1 MLSQLNLNQLRVFQT
16 VYFHKSMTKAA
27 QDLYLTQSGV
37 SQHIK
42 NLEGALNIILFD
54 RLGKNLVPT
63 SMASY
68 LYRECT
74 KSMEALESALLS
86 ISKQKIVGNI
96 SLSAPPEF
104 AQGILSPLLAELRN
118 AFPGIIINLEV
129 GLSSQMLQSL
139 LDGRHTMAFM
149 DNFFGFDDRMQA
161 IKVFDEHL
169 ELCATKRMLKNISW
183 KDSSQFP
190 FELPLLAYLPG
201 EPIIRKWYW
210 HHYGKKASKLK
221 VVAYLSNSQ
230 NIARMIVLDQGAGI
244 LTGHHIK
251 ELISQGHDLEIVAGN
266 KKPLINPISLCRLK
280 QRTLSRVEKTVQDFL
295 LAKFLS

>member
-16 VYFHKSMTKAA
+16 VYFHRSMTKAA
-27 QDLYLTQSGV
+27 QGLFLTQSGV

-42 NLEGALNIILFD
+42 NLEEALNIILFD

-63 SMASY
+63 SMASH
-68 LYRECT
+68 LYRECS

-86 ISKQKIVGNI
+86 ISKQPIEGSI

-104 AQGILSPLLAELRN
+104 AQNILSPLLAELRN

-139 LDGRHTMAFM
+139 LDGRHSIAFM
-149 DNFFGFDDRMQA
+149 DNFLGLDDRMQA
-161 IKVFDEHL
+161 VKVFDEHL
-169 ELCATKRMLKNISW
+169 ELCATKSVLNNFLW
-183 KDSSQFP
+183 KSPHNFP
-190 FELPLLAYLPG
+190 SGLPMLAYLPG

-210 HHYGKKASKLK
+210 HHYQKRASKLN

-230 NIARMIVLDQGAGI
+230 NIAKMIVLGQGAGI

-251 ELISQGHDLEIVAGN
+251 ELKAQGHDLKIVAVN

-280 QRTLSRVEKTVQDFL
+280 QRTISRLEKTVEDFL
-295 LAKFLS
+295 LAKFLA